1 MVINKSAPMS
11 TLSASGLVPDPA
23 LRGRRFSRRRWLNA
37 GIWAATLALAGC
49 GGGYVD
55 GGVGIDVVVSGQVV
69 EAWSAPVGSAQ
80 RVSLRV
86 GQSLQLDAGEPVAW
100 TMVAGGTAFPG
111 TGTILYGG
119 AYITQSVVGSRR
131 LVVDTSAPYRLPTT
145 VPVRFTAVSTYDG
158 ALVTVV
164 DALIGN

>member
-1 MVINKSAPMS
+1 MVINESDSMSVLSTRDIASVRAP
-11 TLSASGLVPDPA
+11 G
-23 LRGRRFSRRRWLNA
+23 GRWPTPRRWL
-37 GIWAATLALAGC
+37 ALGLLVASIGLTGC

-55 GGVGIDVVVSGQVV
+55 GTVGIDVVVQGQVV
-69 EAWSAPVGSAQ
+69 DGWSAPVGGVE

-86 GQSLQLDAGEPVAW
+86 GQSLQLDAGEPVTW

-111 TGTILYGG
+111 NATIYYGG
-119 AYITQSVVGSRR
+119 AYITQTLVGSRR
-131 LVVDTSAPYRLPTT
+131 LAVDTSSPYQLPAT

-164 DALIGN
+164 DVLISN